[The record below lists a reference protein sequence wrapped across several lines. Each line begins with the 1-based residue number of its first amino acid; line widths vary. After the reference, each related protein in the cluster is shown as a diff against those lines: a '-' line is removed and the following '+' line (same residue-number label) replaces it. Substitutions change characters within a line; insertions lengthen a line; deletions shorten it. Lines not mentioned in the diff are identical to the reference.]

1 MVKMAV
7 GQQHGNRLE
16 PMLGDQPVTPS
27 TASIPGSMITH
38 SAPGPV
44 ATR

>member
-1 MVKMAV
+1 M
-7 GQQHGNRLE
+7 GEHHGYGL
-16 PMLGDQPVTPS
+16 QPVLRINSATPA

-38 SAPGPV
+38 SAPGIA